1 MRLNLNR
8 ESRQPADP
16 NAYWRRRFCILGGG
30 LAVLALLAWFL
41 TGRAGPSAGAAAAA
55 QESMAALQAGN
66 ALPTAAY
73 GSAWPGPSPSASVT
87 PTPRP
92 TVKAS
97 PKPTRSA
104 KSDAGK
110 RSHTAAK
117 SGARCSPADIVLS
130 LYTSQASYPQGTQ
143 PSFQVF
149 AVSTA
154 AGECQLAFGPGSV
167 HVIVKYLGQVKWDSA
182 ACAPAAAKTVLFKRG
197 VPQVLTI
204 SWNRAA
210 TKPAGCAGSLPPG
223 AWGTFQAVATTAGQS
238 SPARTFKLLPKTGT
252 AG

>member
-1 MRLNLNR
+1 MRWNANR
-8 ESRQPADP
+8 ESRRPADP

-66 ALPTAAY
+66 ALPSAAY
-73 GSAWPGPSPSASVT
+73 GSAWPGPTPSASAT
-87 PTPRP
+87 PTPHP

-97 PKPTRSA
+97 PKPTGSA
-104 KSDAGK
+104 KSK

-117 SGARCSPADIVLS
+117 SGSRCVPADIVLS

-154 AGECQLAFGPGSV
+154 AGDCQLAFGPGSV
-167 HVIVKYLGQVKWDSA
+167 HVVVTYLGQVKWDSA
-182 ACAPAAAKTVLFKRG
+182 ACAPAAAKTVQFKRG

-210 TKPAGCAGSLPPG
+210 TKPAGCAGSLPPT